1 MYSWHIIHPP
11 VENIREGQRER
22 ETVHKWQSATIILGI
37 DPLLNKQSFLKA
49 AWVWVDPIAERACS
63 GFSRFSFCTWKR
75 CSYEATLMPYN
86 WERPPFVQKESVS
99 LQESYRHK
107 IIFENNKGA
116 GIRVCSKIVGV
127 FRWIYRLDRQRSG
140 AAHYSDK
147 TNKWWVMGFHPC
159 WVWGHWKI

>member
-1 MYSWHIIHPP
+1 MTYHSPASGKYQGGPERKGDCAQMAKRHNNSWHWSPIEQAKFSQGCLSLSWSHR
-11 VENIREGQRER
+11 RESVLWLF
-22 ETVHKWQSATIILGI
+22 TLFILY
-37 DPLLNKQSFLKA
+37 LKA
-49 AWVWVDPIAERACS
+49 VQLWGHFDALQLGE
-63 GFSRFSFCTWKR
+63 
-75 CSYEATLMPYN
+75 
-86 WERPPFVQKESVS
+86 PPFVQKESVS